1 MPHYKQIDINKE
13 GAWHVFLVMGDVV
26 IFDQP
31 PVSEVR
37 VSGQPS
43 PHTGGS
49 EPARPPPGRT
59 IINKR
64 GLGLHYLVVQRGIS
78 AGHGRL

>member
-1 MPHYKQIDINKE
+1 ME
-13 GAWHVFLVMGDVV
+13 RGLAAGAGAGAGETPRTMNTSQFA
-26 IFDQP
+26 
-31 PVSEVR
+31 
-37 VSGQPS
+37 
-43 PHTGGS
+43 PHTCL
-49 EPARPPPGRT
+49 GRT

>member
-1 MPHYKQIDINKE
+1 MEVATVGKLSDH
-13 GAWHVFLVMGDVV
+13 MG
-26 IFDQP
+26 
-31 PVSEVR
+31 
-37 VSGQPS
+37 
-43 PHTGGS
+43 
-49 EPARPPPGRT
+49 PGVPGCT

>member
-1 MPHYKQIDINKE
+1 MEDGGSKEVYNFHRSLLRVELITDSLWFIDTSTA
-13 GAWHVFLVMGDVV
+13 GAV
-26 IFDQP
+26 
-31 PVSEVR
+31 
-37 VSGQPS
+37 VSGA
-43 PHTGGS
+43 G
-49 EPARPPPGRT
+49 PGRT